1 RHVLDALPDTRF
13 ILAGNGDLLPRM
25 MRRAGELRMGSRF
38 HFPGFM
44 RGEDVRHMYSIASL
58 YVMPSVSE
66 PFGIAPLEAL
76 QCGAPVLMSKQ
87 SGSAEVLPSAF
98 TVDFWNVREMADL
111 IINIL
116 RYPEMASASL
126 RLCQEELKLLTW
138 ERAANGI
145 LDAYARV
152 CPNARS

>member
-1 RHVLDALPDTRF
+1 MDVVYNTTPWALHVPVAL
-13 ILAGNGDLLPRM
+13 A
-25 MRRAGELRMGSRF
+25 A
-38 HFPGFM
+38 M
-44 RGEDVRHMYSIASL
+44 RGGKHV
-58 YVMPSVSE
+58 
-66 PFGIAPLEAL
+66 FT
-76 QCGAPVLMSKQ
+76 
-87 SGSAEVLPSAF
+87 EVPSAF

>member
-1 RHVLDALPDTRF
+1 
-13 ILAGNGDLLPRM
+13 M
-25 MRRAGELRMGSRF
+25 
-38 HFPGFM
+38 
-44 RGEDVRHMYSIASL
+44 
-58 YVMPSVSE
+58 
-66 PFGIAPLEAL
+66 
-76 QCGAPVLMSKQ
+76 
-87 SGSAEVLPSAF
+87 
-98 TVDFWNVREMADL
+98 REMADL